1 MEHGFDVHIK
11 LIRPTIPHGA
21 LTYMHR
27 AQLSNERPARV
38 DHQVQTRMFSNR
50 LYGAAWPLSG
60 VLVILAMGFAALVK
74 KQHDNR
80 AQNKVCAAGSIG
92 SRALT
97 IYSELGGSSR

>member
-11 LIRPTIPHGA
+11 SIRPTIPHVA

-27 AQLSNERPARV
+27 AQLSNERLGPGGPPGPN
-38 DHQVQTRMFSNR
+38 SNVFQQIIS
-50 LYGAAWPLSG
+50 YGAAWPLSG

-80 AQNKVCAAGSIG
+80 AQNKVSVRGRLHWIPCAYN
-92 SRALT
+92 LK
-97 IYSELGGSSR
+97 